1 MNREFYEAVFSKVL
15 EMTDDGFI
23 VVDPKGIIV
32 NINEQ
37 YAQFLLTSRDE
48 AIGKSIFS
56 LIPNSLMLEIMQKKY
71 TDELEVHTYESGTS
85 QEKNVIVSR
94 SYVEGED
101 SEVIA
106 GVAQVKFRLQS
117 LDVAR
122 KLKEEYET
130 LSYYRDQ
137 YHDQTS
143 AALFF
148 NNMIG
153 EDPFFLQ
160 QKKEGMKIAQTHF
173 PVLIQGETGTGKEL
187 YAQGIHS
194 SSPRANMPMV
204 SINCAAIPTE
214 LMESELFS
222 YVDGAFTGAKK
233 GGKKGKF
240 LLADN
245 GTLFLD
251 EIGDMPLNMQAK
263 LLRALQ
269 EQEIEPIGSNTSI
282 PVDIRVISATRKNL
296 SQMVQEGSFRE
307 DLFYRLNVV
316 NIEMIPLRKRP
327 SDILLLAE
335 YFVELLNEQY
345 KRHLVIGA
353 EVKEAFKAY
362 SWPGNVRELDNV
374 IKSAYA
380 VCDRDVI
387 SLSDI
392 PPKIMIAQTGSDQN
406 HSTLK
411 SAMEEYEKKWLQTL
425 LIKHHWNVRAAAK
438 EAGIHRSVL
447 YKKLD
452 RHNLER
458 P

>member
-1 MNREFYEAVFSKVL
+1 MNREFYEAVFTKVMD
-15 EMTDDGFI
+15 MTDDGFI
-23 VVDPKGIIV
+23 VVNPEGIIV

-37 YAQFLLTSRDE
+37 YAQFLLTSRSE
-48 AIGKSIFS
+48 AIGKPIFS
-56 LIPNSLMLEIMQKKY
+56 LIPNSQMLEIMQKKY
-71 TDELEVHTYESGTS
+71 TGELEVHTYENGTS
-85 QEKNVIVSR
+85 KDKNVIVSR
-94 SYVEGED
+94 SYVENEEGE
-101 SEVIA
+101 VMA

-122 KLKEEYET
+122 KLKEEYEALT
-130 LSYYRDQ
+130 YYRDQ
-137 YHDQTS
+137 YYDLAS

-148 NNMIG
+148 KNMIG

-187 YAQGIHS
+187 FAQGIHS
-194 SSPRANMPMV
+194 SSPRAKMPMV

-214 LMESELFS
+214 LMESELFG

-269 EQEIEPIGSNTSI
+269 EHEIEPIGSNTAI
-282 PVDIRVISATRKNL
+282 PVDIRIISATRKNL

-316 NIEMIPLRKRP
+316 NVEMIPLRERR

-345 KRHLVIGA
+345 KRNLTLGP
-353 EVKEAFKAY
+353 EVKEAFQAY

-380 VCDRDVI
+380 VCDRSTI
-387 SLSDI
+387 GLSDI
-392 PPKIMIAQTGSDQN
+392 PPKLITVETCVNKSRC
-406 HSTLK
+406 SLK
-411 SAMEEYEKKWLQTL
+411 TAMAEHEKKWLSALLSKHQWNIQT
-425 LIKHHWNVRAAAK
+425 AAK
-438 EAGIHRSVL
+438 EAGIHRSAL
-447 YKKLD
+447 YKKLN
-452 RHNLER
+452 RYNLER